1 MPISWAMSFPEA
13 GYAFAIP
20 VSTAHWASLTGLTDS
35 RDWRSISMPASFDSA
50 FIAASVTGFASASTG
65 LTATETQ
72 RGSSPSCCA
81 VRVISI
87 TPTAAFS
94 LPL

>member
-35 RDWRSISMPASFDSA
+35 RDYAGFMRSA
-50 FIAASVTGFASASTG
+50 FRSSLAANYTARSLGF
-65 LTATETQ
+65 
-72 RGSSPSCCA
+72 RCA
-81 VRVISI
+81 RDSK
-87 TPTAAFS
+87 AAVGQ
-94 LPL
+94 